1 MAAGRI
7 GGKRTIAPE
16 PGKSAETHFGEKSPH
31 PGRLPLEARPRPS
44 HICRKAG
51 ADVPFEGVRGAVL

>member
-7 GGKRTIAPE
+7 GGKRTTAAQ
-16 PGKSAETHFGEKSPH
+16 PGKSAEGRQPEKSPH
-31 PGRLPLEARPRPS
+31 PGRLPLEGLARPS

-51 ADVPFEGVRGAVL
+51 ADVPFRAFAGRCL